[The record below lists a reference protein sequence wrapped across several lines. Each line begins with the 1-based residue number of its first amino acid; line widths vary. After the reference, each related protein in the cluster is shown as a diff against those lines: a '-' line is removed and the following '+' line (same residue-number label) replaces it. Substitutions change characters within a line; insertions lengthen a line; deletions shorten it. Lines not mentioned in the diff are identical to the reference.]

1 MRLSLLLV
9 LLAALAMAAQGSRQQ
24 PPTADEVVAKMM
36 ERDDQRQASLHGYT
50 AIRRYVLEN
59 QHHHK
64 RAEMLVKMTCRED
77 GSKYFETVSETGWGG
92 ARNHVFPRLLEGETE
107 ASVPDAHERSRITPQ
122 NYFFEVLGTDT
133 VNERPSYVIAITPKT
148 QNKYLVRGR
157 IWVDA
162 EEYAVVRIEG
172 VPAKNPSFW
181 VKSVHFV
188 HTYQKTGPFWFPASD
203 RSITD
208 VRIFGSTEL
217 TIEYFNYAPNTS
229 MLSASSELAAT
240 TGNKY

>member
-1 MRLSLLLV
+1 MRLSFLV
-9 LLAALAMAAQGSRQQ
+9 LFSALAMVAQDSRQQ
-24 PPTADEVVAKMM
+24 LPTADEVVAKMM
-36 ERDDQRQASLHGYT
+36 ERDGQRQASLHGYT

-92 ARNHVFPRLLEGETE
+92 ARKYVFPRLLEGESE
-107 ASVPDAHERSRITPQ
+107 ASVPNARERSRITPE
-122 NYFFEVLGTDT
+122 NYSFEMLGTDYINGRT
-133 VNERPSYVIAITPKT
+133 VYVIAISPKT
-148 QNKYLVRGR
+148 PNKYLLRGKV
-157 IWVDA
+157 WVDA
-162 EEYAVVRIEG
+162 DEYAIVRIEG

-181 VKSVHFV
+181 IKRVHFV
-188 HTYQKTGPFWFPASD
+188 HTYQKSGPFWFPAFD

-217 TIEYFNYAPNTS
+217 TIEYFDYAPNTS
-229 MLSASSELAAT
+229 VLSASSELAGG